1 MRISIDRDSSA
12 PIYKQIEGK
21 IRNKI
26 LNNEIAYGTRL
37 PSERYLASVLD
48 VHRNTVIKAYK
59 CLVDQELVSCT
70 LPGRKG
76 YFVIFDSL
84 AEAEGRTGAAKR
96 QAVFR
101 YRGEPRRYERLFD
114 TIYNISFDE
123 RWISFGGHI
132 LPASLIQLDE
142 IKEVLAKVVD
152 QYGVE
157 VFTYCSS
164 KGMPQLRKQ
173 LSLSLGEEGIKATP
187 GEIVIINETFQ
198 GLEYVVKLL
207 AEKNDYVVTESPVMP
222 VVVRIFAMQGV
233 NVRTVP
239 LEEDGA
245 NLTQLENLIRKYQPR
260 FFHTMP
266 DYHAI
271 TGARMSLKKRYS
283 LLKLAHQYNLP
294 LIEEKWYSGINFTE
308 EVIPSLYALDE
319 RKLVI
324 TIDNA
329 INFFYTGARIC
340 YLLAPIETA
349 KLIGKNISNAQV
361 HLQSLEQAMFTEY
374 LQEGYHICQQE
385 RVCRFYKEKCQKMDQ
400 LLQPL
405 KKLGVSWNKPLGGM
419 GFWCR
424 LPCGVNDMRLYEALK
439 ERKVLI
445 CPGKVF
451 DPYGTEA
458 GNFIRLSFSNV
469 SDEKMKEGT
478 KILYEELDKICGKDL
493 AK

>member
-1 MRISIDRDSSA
+1 MSA
-12 PIYKQIEGK
+12 AP
-21 IRNKI
+21 
-26 LNNEIAYGTRL
+26 
-37 PSERYLASVLD
+37 
-48 VHRNTVIKAYK
+48 
-59 CLVDQELVSCT
+59 

-222 VVVRIFAMQGV
+222 DVLRIFAMQGL
-233 NVRTVP
+233 NVLTVP

-260 FFHTMP
+260 FFS
-266 DYHAI
+266 YHA
-271 TGARMSLKKRYS
+271 G
-283 LLKLAHQYNLP
+283 LP
-294 LIEEKWYSGINFTE
+294 CDYWRPHESEKT
-308 EVIPSLYALDE
+308 
-319 RKLVI
+319 
-324 TIDNA
+324 
-329 INFFYTGARIC
+329 
-340 YLLAPIETA
+340 
-349 KLIGKNISNAQV
+349 
-361 HLQSLEQAMFTEY
+361 
-374 LQEGYHICQQE
+374 
-385 RVCRFYKEKCQKMDQ
+385 
-400 LLQPL
+400 LQP
-405 KKLGVSWNKPLGGM
+405 
-419 GFWCR
+419 
-424 LPCGVNDMRLYEALK
+424 A
-439 ERKVLI
+439 
-445 CPGKVF
+445 
-451 DPYGTEA
+451 EA
-458 GNFIRLSFSNV
+458 GAPVQSATDRGEMVF
-469 SDEKMKEGT
+469 G
-478 KILYEELDKICGKDL
+478 DKFHGRGDPISVRFR
-493 AK
+493 